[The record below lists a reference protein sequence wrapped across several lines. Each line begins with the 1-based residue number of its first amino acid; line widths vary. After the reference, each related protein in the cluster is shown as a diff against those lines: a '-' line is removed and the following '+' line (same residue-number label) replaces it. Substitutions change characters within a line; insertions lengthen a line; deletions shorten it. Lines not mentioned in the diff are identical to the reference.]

1 MTNLAKKIK
10 EERKR
15 IGLTQVQFAKVAGV
29 QPTTQVNYE
38 KGIRVPDAAYLKK
51 AAIAGVDVL
60 YIITGQR
67 TPNLNGITN
76 DEAEII
82 QLYRSASL
90 YVKTAI
96 YGALTSTTSPSGDTS
111 ISVTGSGQH
120 IAGRDY
126 SERK

>member
-1 MTNLAKKIK
+1 MSLAEKIR

-38 KGIRVPDAAYLKK
+38 KGIRVPDAAYLEKV
-51 AAIAGVDVL
+51 AITGVDVL

-67 TPNLNGITN
+67 ASNLNGITN

-82 QLYRSASL
+82 QLYRSAPLS
-90 YVKTAI
+90 VKTAV
-96 YGALTSTTSPSGDTS
+96 YGALTSTTAPSGNTS
-111 ISVTGSGQH
+111 ISVTGSGQR
-120 IAGRDY
+120 IVG
-126 SERK
+126 